1 MKTYDSIYDFTP
13 PDNGIVICIGKA
25 DGLHLGHIALINET
39 LKLARE
45 IGCDAGILSLVPDWS
60 VPDWSVPDW
69 SVPDLSV
76 PDLSVP
82 ALSGKTTSDIPLFVL
97 TLDER
102 RQFLAN
108 WPLDHLLYQS
118 MTTDFIAINADDFI
132 LDILN
137 KKLGVR
143 GVVVGWDFRFGHNRT
158 GDVGLLKKY
167 SDELKFELRVL
178 EPVTINNIPVKTTL
192 VRELIEDGK
201 FQNAQNLLGYPFFIK
216 GKVVSG
222 RGLGQKLGFPT
233 ANIEIPNEKLIPRS
247 GVHFVRG
254 LFDDQVIWGLAS
266 IGRRPTVE
274 DNGNIVLEVWLREY
288 DGNLSG
294 REIKVEFFK
303 HLRDEIKLPSVD
315 ALKQQIQTDADDL
328 QKYLKEIQSL

>member
-1 MKTYDSIYDFTP
+1 MKTYDSINDFTP

-39 LKLARE
+39 LKLAHE
-45 IGCDAGILSLVPDWS
+45 MGCDAGILSLI
-60 VPDWSVPDW
+60 PDW

-82 ALSGKTTSDIPLFVL
+82 DLSNPATGEIPLFVL

-118 MTTDFIAINADDFI
+118 MTTDFTSINADDFI
-132 LDILN
+132 KDILLN
-137 KKLGVR
+137 KLGVR
-143 GVVVGWDFRFGHNRT
+143 GVVVGWDFRFGNNRT
-158 GDVGLLKKY
+158 GDVELLQKY
-167 SDELKFELRVL
+167 AEETKFKLRVVK
-178 EPVTINNIPVKTTL
+178 PVTINNTPVKTTL
-192 VRELIEDGK
+192 VRELIETGK
-201 FQNAQNLLGYPFFIK
+201 FQKAQNLLGYPFFIK

-233 ANIEIPNEKLIPRS
+233 ANIDIPKEKLIPCS

-254 LFDDQVIWGLAS
+254 LFDDEVTWGLAS

-274 DNGNIVLEVWLREY
+274 DNGSIVVEVWLKDY
-288 DGNLSG
+288 DGNLVG
-294 REIKVEFFK
+294 REIKIEFFK
-303 HLRDEIKLPSVD
+303 HLRNEIKFPSTD
-315 ALKQQIQTDADDL
+315 ELKRQIQKDADELD
-328 QKYLKEIQSL
+328 KYLKEIQDV

>member
-1 MKTYDSIYDFTP
+1 MKTYDSINDFTP

-39 LKLARE
+39 LKLAHDM
-45 IGCDAGILSLVPDWS
+45 GCDAGILSLVPDWS

-69 SVPDLSV
+69 SVPDSSV
-76 PDLSVP
+76 KDLSNP
-82 ALSGKTTSDIPLFVL
+82 ATGEMPHFVL

-108 WPLDHLLYQS
+108 WPLDHLLYQR
-118 MTTDFIAINADDFI
+118 MTTEFTSKSADDFI
-132 LDILN
+132 KDILL

-143 GVVVGWDFRFGHNRT
+143 GVVVGWDFRFGNNRT
-158 GDVGLLKKY
+158 GDVELLQKY
-167 SDELKFELRVL
+167 ADELNFKLRVV
-178 EPVTINNIPVKTTL
+178 EPVKIKNIPVKTTL
-192 VRELIEDGK
+192 VRELIEAGK
-201 FQNAQNLLGYPFFIK
+201 FQKAQNLLGYPFFIK

-222 RGLGQKLGFPT
+222 RGLGRQLGFPT
-233 ANIEIPNEKLIPRS
+233 ANIDIPKEKLIPCS

-254 LFDDQVIWGLAS
+254 LFDDKATWGLAS

-274 DNGNIVLEVWLREY
+274 DNGNIVVEVWLKDY
-288 DGNLSG
+288 DGNLVG

-303 HLRDEIKLPSVD
+303 HLRDEIKFPSTD
-315 ALKQQIQTDADDL
+315 ELKRQIQKDADELDR
-328 QKYLKEIQSL
+328 YLKEIRDV